1 MRRGFPAE
9 KVQTSGTSPLKD
21 DLGFSNSFLGK
32 VFIFLCTFFVPLP
45 VSINNNLREFGSIK
59 KRKSRFEI
67 QPRRTMPRL
76 QVAEKP
82 QQGYSTGGTRNEAQI
97 GSAKKRKKPAVAL
110 GADRASRFH
119 EPAVNDDGRKLR
131 TILDK
136 DQQAMVVMKYAE
148 LPAGKKAR
156 AAGLLAICETYG
168 VNPKYPAALT
178 FKLRNTE
185 ELVCR
190 IGVGGAPKVVTQV
203 RRRNA

>member
-1 MRRGFPAE
+1 
-9 KVQTSGTSPLKD
+9 
-21 DLGFSNSFLGK
+21 
-32 VFIFLCTFFVPLP
+32 
-45 VSINNNLREFGSIK
+45 
-59 KRKSRFEI
+59 
-67 QPRRTMPRL
+67 MPRL